1 MSTISSIDANGALT
15 SALNGMNSASK
26 LLEHASKDIAKSSIE
41 SVKPSGFGSSK
52 DTISLTVQS
61 RSLMESASME
71 DSMVDMMVA
80 GTTYTA
86 NANIVEAVD
95 SMTGTLL
102 DMVT

>member
-1 MSTISSIDANGALT
+1 MSTIGSIDANGALSSAINGMT
-15 SALNGMNSASK
+15 SASRIMENAAKN
-26 LLEHASKDIAKSSIE
+26 IAKSSIE
-41 SVKPSGFGSSK
+41 AATPLSSSTST
-52 DTISLTVQS
+52 DTISLSEQS
-61 RSLMESASME
+61 RGRMESASME

-86 NANIVEAVD
+86 NARIVDAVD

>member
-1 MSTISSIDANGALT
+1 MSTVSSIDANGALS
-15 SALNGMNSASK
+15 SALQGMNSASR
-26 LLEHASKDIAKSSIE
+26 LLEHASKNIAKSAIE
-41 SVKPSGFGSSK
+41 TVKPSNFGSSQ
-52 DTISLTVQS
+52 DTVSLSEQS
-61 RSLMESASME
+61 RSLMESASLE

-86 NANIVEAVD
+86 NANVVEAVD

>member
-1 MSTISSIDANGALT
+1 MSTIGSIDANGALS
-15 SALNGMNSASK
+15 SAINGMNSATK
-26 LLEHASKDIAKSSIE
+26 IMDNAAKNIAKSSIE
-41 SVKPSGFGSSK
+41 AVNPLSSSSSK
-52 DTISLTVQS
+52 DSISLSEQS
-61 RSLMESASME
+61 RGRMESASLE

-86 NANIVEAVD
+86 NATIVEAVD